1 MIYRL
6 VLFAIAISSVAH
18 AAETVADS
26 IPEKVVLSKQVQIT
40 STRKPIG
47 YSSEARVVRVL
58 GRKQLEAIPAS
69 SVADLL
75 STVNGVDVRSRG
87 TSGAQSDI
95 SIRGGSFDQVLVL
108 LNGIPM
114 NDPQTGHFSM
124 NLPIDVHDIESIEIL
139 EGPGARSLGSNAFS
153 GAVNIR
159 TVNSGTSKAKISIG
173 AAENNAFNGFASA
186 FKNTSDATLYASASH
201 RKDDGFTSNTNL
213 DWYNFFANASASNDL
228 GVVSAM
234 AGHNSK
240 EYGARNFYTYKF
252 PEQYEKTQ
260 TTFAA
265 LKFMTNGD
273 VPVSGS
279 AYWRRNRDRF
289 QLFRNDQKKNVNY
302 HQTDAFGVDLGTML
316 TSAIGTTSFGVGA
329 RLEKIMSNVLGTA
342 MSSPIPVPGEDA
354 FYTKS
359 DSRTVANLFAE
370 HTFSIGNLTATLG
383 AMGLHNSVY
392 GWKAYSGADFSFKLN
407 DGLTAFA
414 SLNQSNRLP
423 SFTDIYYSDRATK
436 GNPDLVPEQSISA
449 EIGAKMATDVVNC
462 SISGFARSI
471 DNMIDYVYNTA
482 DSLFH
487 AANLAAMRVFGAEAS
502 MSFMPKQLWGER
514 FPVSSVSVGY
524 SYNFAEKAGENL
536 TTRYSMDFLKHK
548 TTLSIAH
555 ELAWGVAAAWNFS
568 LQKRNG
574 AFDEAVEKVLTGQ
587 KKNFDTI
594 LLTNL
599 QLMYRFG
606 NYEVNC
612 SAQNLFDVRYY
623 DYGNVELPGR
633 VLKIEF
639 SAGFGI

>member
-1 MIYRL
+1 MIYRF
-6 VLFAIAISSVAH
+6 VLLTLAFASAAH
-18 AAETVADS
+18 AAGAATDT
-26 IPEKVVLSKQVQIT
+26 IPEKVVTSQRVEIT
-40 STRKPIG
+40 TTRKPIG
-47 YSSEARVVRVL
+47 YSAEARVVRVL
-58 GRKQLEAIPAS
+58 DRKQIESIPAR

-75 STVNGVDVRSRG
+75 SSVNGVDVRSRG

-124 NLPIDVHDIESIEIL
+124 NLPIDVRDIESIEIL
-139 EGPGARSLGSNAFS
+139 EGPGARSLGTNAFS

-159 TVNSGTSKAKISIG
+159 TISTGASRATLALG

-186 FKNTSDATLYASASH
+186 YKNISDGTVYASASR
-201 RKDDGFTSNTNL
+201 RKDDGFASNTNL
-213 DWYNFFANASASNDL
+213 DWYNFFANAAYHSEL

-234 AGHNSK
+234 AGHNGK

-260 TTFAA
+260 TSFAA
-265 LKFMTNGD
+265 LKFMSAGEIPIT
-273 VPVSGS
+273 GS
-279 AYWRRNRDRF
+279 AYWRRNQDRF
-289 QLFRNDQKKNVNY
+289 QLFRNDLKKNVNY
-302 HQTDAFGVDLGTML
+302 HQTDAFGADLGAMIP
-316 TSAIGTTSFGVGA
+316 SALGTTSLGVGA

-342 MSSPIPVPGEDA
+342 MHEPVAVPGEEA

-359 DSRTVANLFAE
+359 DSRTVASLFAE

-383 AMGLHNSVY
+383 AMGLHNSVF
-392 GWKAYSGADFSFKLN
+392 GWKAYSGADFSYRVNSEIKL
-407 DGLTAFA
+407 FA

-436 GNPDLVPEQSISA
+436 GNPDLVPEQSVSA
-449 EIGAKMATDVVNC
+449 EIGAKMSSGAVSC
-462 SISGFARSI
+462 SVSGFARSI
-471 DNMIDYVYNTA
+471 DNMIDYVYNQS

-487 AANLAAMRVFGAEAS
+487 AANLAAMKVYGAEAS
-502 MSFMPKQLWGER
+502 VNFQPKQQWGDC

-524 SYNFAEKAGENL
+524 SYNFAEKADENL

-548 TTLSIAH
+548 ATLAIAH
-555 ELAWGVAAAWNFS
+555 ELAWGVAASWTFS
-568 LQKRNG
+568 MQKRNG
-574 AFDEAVEKVLTGQ
+574 AFDEAIEKVLTGQ

-599 QLMYRFG
+599 QLSYKFA
-606 NYEVNC
+606 NYEVSC
-612 SAQNLFDVRYY
+612 SAQNLFDVRYF

-633 VLKIEF
+633 VMKIEF